1 MSRRRLIAAALL
13 VTSCL
18 ASRAAVAAPAAGATP
33 APPPAEAV
41 LSAAAKAA
49 RGEKKNVLVLFH
61 ASWCGW
67 CRKLEAVLA
76 APGVAE
82 VVGRHFVRTELTVF
96 ERGDR
101 KETENAG
108 AETLLESL
116 AGADAGLPFVAV
128 LDGRT
133 RQPIATSNVDGP
145 GTNVG
150 FPSKA
155 EEIDHFVGFLRKGAP
170 RMTPAEETT
179 IRAAFSPR

>member
-1 MSRRRLIAAALL
+1 MSSRRLIVA
-13 VTSCL
+13 
-18 ASRAAVAAPAAGATP
+18 AAVASSVLVAPALAAAP
-33 APPPAEAV
+33 VAAPVQAPPPAEAV
-41 LSAAAKAA
+41 LATAAKAA
-49 RGEKKNVLVLFH
+49 RAAKKNVLVLFH

-82 VVGRHFVRTELTVF
+82 VVDRHFVRAELTVF

-108 AETLLESL
+108 AEALLESL
-116 AGADAGLPFVAV
+116 AGSDAGLPFTAI
-128 LDGRT
+128 LDART
-133 RQPIATSNVDGP
+133 RKPLATSNLAGP

-155 EEIDHFVGFLRKGAP
+155 EEVDHFVGLLRKGAP
-170 RMTPAEETT
+170 RMTPAEEGA
-179 IRAAFSPR
+179 IRAAFPSR

>member
-1 MSRRRLIAAALL
+1 MSSRRLTVAAVVVASILAAPAL
-13 VTSCL
+13 
-18 ASRAAVAAPAAGATP
+18 VAAPATGSVQ

-41 LSAAAKAA
+41 LATAAKAA
-49 RGEKKNVLVLFH
+49 HAAKKNVLVLFH

-82 VVGRHFVRTELTVF
+82 VVGRHFVRAELTVF
-96 ERGDR
+96 ERGER

-108 AETLLESL
+108 AEALLESL
-116 AGADAGLPFVAV
+116 AGSDAGLPFAAV

-133 RQPIATSNVDGP
+133 RKPIGTSNAAGP

-150 FPSKA
+150 FPSRA
-155 EEIDHFVGFLRKGAP
+155 EEVDHFVGLLRKGAP
-170 RMTPAEETT
+170 RMTSAEEAA
-179 IRAAFSPR
+179 IRAAFPSR